1 MRTIQDIID
10 NQEEYK
16 NEIYL
21 WFKEDLAKTRALLK
35 SIKGNS
41 EFIQKEKEK
50 LQKKL
55 KRAKFKLYLDKL
67 FFMHSQRN
75 KEYYV
80 WWDKESKEALI
91 VKYEKR

>member
-10 NQEEYK
+10 NQEK
-16 NEIYL
+16 HKAEIYH
-21 WFKEDLAKTRALLK
+21 WFREDLAKTRELLRN
-35 SIKGNS
+35 IKGDN

-50 LQKKL
+50 LKKKL
-55 KRAKFKLYLDKL
+55 KKAKYKQYLDRL
-67 FFMHSQRN
+67 FFMHSRRN

-80 WWDKESKEALI
+80 WWKKDSQEALI

>member
-10 NQEEYK
+10 NQAKYK
-16 NEIYL
+16 AEIYH
-21 WFKEDLAKTRALLK
+21 WFKEDLSQTRELLK
-35 SIKGNS
+35 NIKGNN
-41 EFIQKEKEK
+41 EFIQKEKDK
-50 LQKKL
+50 LKKKL
-55 KRAKFKLYLDKL
+55 KKAKFKPYLDKL

-80 WWDKESKEALI
+80 WWEKDSFEALI